1 MRENI
6 NFKELKKIV
15 AEARRNTYAG
25 EGGAVEVSLLNGSHQ
40 LEYRKDKYFYRD
52 IFFAGK
58 KNFIGQEVVY
68 FNNNP
73 VWSMVYSGSAEP
85 EEITPFL
92 KKSLTVLSEK
102 CRFGEK
108 CELKE
113 NDLSYKDN
121 GQGTLERFGGEEQ
134 IFKQGEEVYKLDYH
148 GGSISKIT

>member
-1 MRENI
+1 MKENI
-6 NFKELKKIV
+6 NFEELKKFI
-15 AEARRNTYAG
+15 AEARINTYAG
-25 EGGAVEVSLLNGSHQ
+25 EGGLVKNSLLNGSHQ
-40 LEYRKDKYFYRD
+40 LEYKKGKYFYRD

-68 FNNNP
+68 LNNNP
-73 VWSMVYSGSAEP
+73 IWSMVYSGSAEP

-92 KKSLTVLSEK
+92 KKSLSVLSEK

-108 CELKE
+108 CVLKE
-113 NDLSYKDN
+113 NNLLYEDN

-148 GGSISKIT
+148 GGSILK

>member
-1 MRENI
+1 MEEI
-6 NFKELKKIV
+6 NFEELKKFV

-25 EGGAVEVSLLNGSHQ
+25 EGGSVKNPLLDGSYQ
-40 LEYRKDKYFYRD
+40 LEYRKDKYSYQD

-73 VWSMVYSGSAEP
+73 IWSMVYSGSAEP

-92 KKSLTVLSEK
+92 KKSLSALSEK
-102 CRFGEK
+102 CRFGGK

-113 NDLSYKDN
+113 NDLLYKDD
-121 GQGTLERFGGEEQ
+121 GQGTLERFKGQEQ
-134 IFKQGEEVYKLDYH
+134 IFKQGEEVYKLNYH
-148 GGSISKIT
+148 GGSISK

>member
-1 MRENI
+1 MEENI
-6 NFKELKKIV
+6 NFDEVKSFI

-25 EGGAVEVSLLNGSHQ
+25 EGGSVKSSLLNGSHQ
-40 LEYRKDKYFYRD
+40 LEYRKNKYFYRD

-68 FNNNP
+68 LNDNP
-73 VWSMVYSGSAEP
+73 IWSMVYSGSAEP

-92 KKSLTVLSEK
+92 KKSLSVLSDK

-113 NDLSYKDN
+113 DNLLYKDN
-121 GQGTLERFGGEEQ
+121 GQGTLEQFGGEEQ
-134 IFKQGEEVYKLDYH
+134 IYKQEEEIYKLDYH
-148 GGSISKIT
+148 GGSISK

>member
-1 MRENI
+1 MGESI
-6 NFKELKKIV
+6 NFEELKKFV

-25 EGGAVEVSLLNGSHQ
+25 EGESIKNSLLNGSHQ

-58 KNFIGQEVVY
+58 KNFIGQEVIY
-68 FNNNP
+68 LNDNP
-73 VWSMVYSGSAEP
+73 IWSMVYSGSAEP

-92 KKSLTVLSEK
+92 KRSLSALSEK

-113 NDLSYKDN
+113 NNLLYKDD
-121 GQGTLERFGGEEQ
+121 GQGTLERFGGKEQ
-134 IFKQGEEVYKLDYH
+134 IFEQEKEVYRLDYH
-148 GGSISKIT
+148 GGLVLK